1 MAMKNSILVALF
13 LGMTTTAAAQWYN
26 YPTPGIPRTPDGKP
40 NLSAPAPRT
49 ADGKPDISGLWRS
62 NPTYYRNLA
71 ADLKPDQVVYQPWAD
86 TLHKERQAN
95 NSKDHPTAS
104 CLVGGVPRANLIPY
118 PFKIIQTPGLVVMLY
133 EAVHSYRQIFTD
145 GRPFPEDPDPSWYGY
160 SVGRWEGDTLVI
172 ETRGFKDRGWLDA
185 SGRPASDNLR
195 VIERF
200 RRKDFGHMDLEV
212 TIDDPKTYTK
222 PWTVTLPF
230 TFAADTELGEF
241 MCNENNQYSELV
253 K

>member
-1 MAMKNSILVALF
+1 MNIWILIALF
-13 LGMTTTAAAQWYN
+13 LGATTSASAQWYN

-49 ADGKPDISGLWRS
+49 ADGKPDVSGLWRS

-71 ADLKPDQVVYQPWAD
+71 SDLKPEQVSYLPQAE

-95 NSKDHPTAS
+95 NSKDDPTAS
-104 CLVGGVPRANLIPY
+104 CLVGGVPRANHIPY

-133 EAVHSYRQIFTD
+133 EAVHSYRQIFID
-145 GRPFPEDPDPSWYGY
+145 GRPFPDDPDPSWFGY
-160 SVGRWEGDTLVI
+160 SIGRWDGDTLIV
-172 ETRGFKDRGWLDA
+172 ESTGFKDGGWLDA
-185 SGRPASDNLR
+185 SGRPASDSLR
-195 VIERF
+195 VTERF
-200 RRKDFGHMDLEV
+200 RRKDFGHMEIEV

-222 PWTVTLPF
+222 PWTVTIPF
-230 TFAADTELGEF
+230 TFAADTELAEF
-241 MCNENNQYSELV
+241 MCNENNQYFELV